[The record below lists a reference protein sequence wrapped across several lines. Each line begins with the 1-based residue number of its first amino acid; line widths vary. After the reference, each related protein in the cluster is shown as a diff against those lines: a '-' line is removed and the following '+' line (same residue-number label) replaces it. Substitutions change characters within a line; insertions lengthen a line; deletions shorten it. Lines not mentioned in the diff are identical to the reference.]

1 MENYIYLDEE
11 PFFIEY
17 ENYIEI
23 EINNNKGD

>member
-23 EINNNKGD
+23 EINNKGD

>member
-17 ENYIEI
+17 EDYIEI
-23 EINNNKGD
+23 EINNKGD